1 MLCYTR
7 IDALEGFEV
16 NKSNKSKE
24 CIICHYWYF
33 LNKGDM
39 NQKYATVVLMY

>member
-24 CIICHYWYF
+24 CICRIRK
-33 LNKGDM
+33 NMKE
-39 NQKYATVVLMY
+39 YAIIGIF